1 MTFAIKQPKLRT
13 ITTIQ
18 EEKRLKEKKKAFFK
32 IILILSLLIT
42 AAFAVMC
49 FAEADNYTGQILDET
64 WDLGELKNNYAAFI
78 FMLVYFVYGGL
89 PGMLGSLSIWTI
101 NPDAGY
107 FEFFSDVTTSLE
119 TIGVGLGVVWVMLDL
134 IEKAQMDQMTPE
146 VLIRWGIKM
155 ITMVI
160 VVTNTA
166 ALAGGVIGIANEIT
180 EMVVVTGSGSP
191 SSAVGTLYN
200 ELKTAGF
207 IRQTT
212 IMLEVLIPAIALIVC
227 FVIMLALIY
236 SRIIEVGIRMCF
248 MPIGVSDA
256 FTHGINSPGMRYIKK
271 FFAVCLQ
278 GAVLFMILFIGLQ
291 LMSGTAAPNGGGVDD
306 VAQTGAGLFN
316 ILGAGVANA
325 ALITV
330 FTVFG
335 WLGDIVIMIAMIGA
349 MLKSQQIVN
358 DIAGV

>member
-1 MTFAIKQPKLRT
+1 MILTMKQPKLRT

-18 EEKRLKEKKKAFFK
+18 EEKKLKEKKKAFLK
-32 IILILSLLIT
+32 IVLILSLLVT
-42 AAFAVMC
+42 AAFAIMC
-49 FAEADNYTGQILDET
+49 FAEADMYTDKMLGT
-64 WDLGELKNNYAAFI
+64 WNLGELKNNYAAFI

-89 PGMLGSLSIWTI
+89 PGMLASVNIWTI
-101 NPDAGY
+101 NPDAAY
-107 FEFFSDVTTSLE
+107 FEFFSSVTTELSSVG
-119 TIGVGLGVVWVMLDL
+119 IGLGVIWVMLDL

-146 VLIRWGIKM
+146 VIIRWGIKL
-155 ITMVI
+155 ITMVMI
-160 VVTNTA
+160 VSNTS
-166 ALAGGVIGIANEIT
+166 ALAKGIIGAANDIT
-180 EMVVVTGSGSP
+180 QKVVKVGSGGE

-212 IMLEVLIPAIALIVC
+212 IMLEVLIPAIAIIVC

-278 GAVLFMILFIGLQ
+278 SAVLFMILFIGLQ
-291 LMSGTAAPNGGGVDD
+291 IMAGTAAGGPSAVDGLQN
-306 VAQTGAGLFN
+306 AGAGIFSYF
-316 ILGAGVANA
+316 A
-325 ALITV
+325 APADSTLIIF
-330 FTVFG
+330 FTIFG
-335 WLGDIVIMIAMIGA
+335 WLGDIVVMIAMIGA